1 VEGHPSAASLGAAA
15 AQVVVIDRCKIAR
28 ADVDLVYLL
37 CTSIQRFERF
47 WRV

>member
-1 VEGHPSAASLGAAA
+1 MKGMQFMPEGGDART
-15 AQVVVIDRCKIAR
+15 VVV
-28 ADVDLVYLL
+28 YLF